1 MLPQLPLPDFYFW
14 VVNKTMYVVHSR
26 VFFQFI
32 KLMVLQF
39 NDIEDPRELLK
50 FQLKQ
55 NVYDVFQKFQI
66 LEDLEASFWVQSVDK
81 YNVLTAIRL

>member
-1 MLPQLPLPDFYFW
+1 
-14 VVNKTMYVVHSR
+14 
-26 VFFQFI
+26 
-32 KLMVLQF
+32 MVLQF

-55 NVYDVFQKFQI
+55 NVYDIFQKFQI
-66 LEDLEASFWVQSVDK
+66 LEDLEACFWVQSVDK